1 MSHSFGTHQRLGEW
15 NREGRWETEK
25 VMQEK
30 NPGPW
35 VSSRENDEKC
45 SALGH
50 ILEVKPIGFADR
62 AEVADKGKK
71 KF

>member
-1 MSHSFGTHQRLGEW
+1 
-15 NREGRWETEK
+15 
-25 VMQEK
+25 MQEK